1 MPVPIDP
8 HVTERMVTIRRELH
22 RHAELSWQE
31 HRTADQVCRH
41 LDDIG
46 VSYRRDVAGTGVVAD
61 LPGDA
66 AKPLVAIRA
75 DMDALPILEE
85 TELPFASETPG
96 VMHACGHDGHTSMAL
111 GALELLSAD
120 RDRTG
125 PVRCLFQ
132 PAEEL
137 GAGALA
143 MIEAGALEGVAMIFG
158 LHVDRHHPTGTI
170 VVHEGVVNASTDAF
184 RIEIAGQGGH
194 AARPHESVDAIV
206 VGSLLVT
213 AIQTIVS
220 REINP
225 VHPSVVTVGRFDAG
239 SASNVIAGHAIL
251 EGTIRSQDTE
261 VRDHL
266 VEALR
271 RVATAVGQLHEADVT
286 VSFDAGTPVVVNP
299 PAMAALA
306 RRAAVRVVPEDN
318 VVPLHA
324 ANMGGEDFAYYLER
338 IPGCFVRL
346 GAQVEGREGFPA
358 HSSRFD
364 FDEAVLPV
372 GARYFQE
379 VVKEAHATPSV
390 PSSRAP

>member
-1 MPVPIDP
+1 MPGTVDRR
-8 HVTERMVTIRRELH
+8 VTERMVAVRRELH
-22 RHAELSWQE
+22 HHPELSWQE
-31 HRTADQVCRH
+31 HHAADQVCRY

-46 VSYRRDVAGTGVVAD
+46 VTYRRGVAGTGVIAD
-61 LPGDA
+61 LPGA
-66 AKPLVAIRA
+66 ADKPLVAIRA

-85 TELPFASETPG
+85 TGLSFASEMPG

-111 GALELLSAD
+111 GALELLSSDPD
-120 RDRTG
+120 RVG

-143 MIEAGALEGVAMIFG
+143 MIEAGALDGVDMIFG
-158 LHVDRHHPTGTI
+158 VHVDRHHTTGTI
-170 VVHEGVVNASTDAF
+170 VVHEGVVNASTDSF
-184 RIEIAGQGGH
+184 RIEISGQGGH
-194 AARPHESVDAIV
+194 AARPHESVDAVV

-239 SASNVIAGHAIL
+239 SAANVIAGHAIL
-251 EGTIRSQDTE
+251 EGTVRSQDPE

-266 VEALR
+266 VEAMR
-271 RVATAVGQLHEADVT
+271 RVATAVGQLHEAEVT
-286 VSFDAGTPVVVNP
+286 VSFDAGTPVVVNS
-299 PAMAALA
+299 PAMASLA
-306 RRAAVRVVPEDN
+306 RRAAGRVVPEEN

-338 IPGCFVRL
+338 VPGCFVRL
-346 GAQVEGREGFPA
+346 GAQVEGREGYPA

-364 FDEAVLPV
+364 FNEAVLPV

-379 VVKEAHATPSV
+379 VVKEAHATG
-390 PSSRAP
+390 A

>member
-1 MPVPIDP
+1 MSGIVDRPVA
-8 HVTERMVTIRRELH
+8 ERMVAVRRELH
-22 RHAELSWQE
+22 RHPELSWHE
-31 HRTADQVCRH
+31 HHAADQVCRY
-41 LDDIG
+41 LEDIG
-46 VSYRRDVAGTGVVAD
+46 VTYRRDVAGTGVIAD
-61 LPGDA
+61 LTGDA
-66 AKPLVAIRA
+66 DKPLVAIRA
-75 DMDALPILEE
+75 DMDALPIMEE
-85 TELPFASETPG
+85 TGLPFASETSG

-111 GALELLSAD
+111 GALELLSTD
-120 RDRTG
+120 PERTG
-125 PVRCLFQ
+125 PVRGLFQ

-143 MIEAGALEGVAMIFG
+143 MIEAGALDGVDMIFG
-158 LHVDRHHPTGTI
+158 VHVDRHHTTGTI

-184 RIEIAGQGGH
+184 RIEISGQGGH
-194 AARPHESVDAIV
+194 AARPHESIDAVV

-225 VHPSVVTVGRFDAG
+225 VHPSVVTIGRFDAG
-239 SASNVIAGHAIL
+239 SAPNVIAGHAVL
-251 EGTIRSQDTE
+251 EGTIRSQDSN

-266 VEALR
+266 IGALR
-271 RVATAVGQLHEADVT
+271 RVANAVGRLHEAEVT

-299 PAMAALA
+299 SAMVAVA
-306 RRAAVRVVPEDN
+306 RRAAGRIVPEED

-338 IPGCFVRL
+338 LPGCFVRL
-346 GAQVEGREGFPA
+346 GAQVEGREGYPA

-379 VVKEAHATPSV
+379 VVKEAHATGV
-390 PSSRAP
+390 

>member
-1 MPVPIDP
+1 MSVTIDP
-8 HVTERMVTIRRELH
+8 RVTERMVTVRRELH

-31 HRTADQVCRH
+31 HLAADQVCRH

-66 AKPLVAIRA
+66 GKPLVAIRA
-75 DMDALPILEE
+75 DMDALPISEE
-85 TELPFASETPG
+85 TGLAFASETPG

-111 GALELLSAD
+111 GALELLAGDKD
-120 RDRTG
+120 RIG

-132 PAEEL
+132 PAEEV

-143 MIEAGALEGVAMIFG
+143 MIEAGALEGVDMIFG
-158 LHVDRHHPTGTI
+158 IHVDRNHPTGTI
-170 VVHEGVVNASTDAF
+170 VIHEGVVNASTDTF
-184 RIEIAGQGGH
+184 RIEISGQGGH

-225 VHPSVVTVGRFDAG
+225 VHPAVVTVGRFDAG
-239 SASNVIAGHAIL
+239 SAANVIAGHATL
-251 EGTIRSQDTE
+251 EGTLRSQDAG

-266 VEALR
+266 VETLR
-271 RVATAVGQLHEADVT
+271 RVATAVGQMHEADIT

-306 RRAAVRVVPEDN
+306 RRAAGRIVPEGN
-318 VVPLHA
+318 VVPLHV
-324 ANMGGEDFAYYLER
+324 ANMGGEDFAYYLEQV
-338 IPGCFVRL
+338 PGCFVRL
-346 GAQVEGREGFPA
+346 GAQAEGREGYPA

-372 GARYFQE
+372 GASYFQE
-379 VVKEAHATPSV
+379 VVKEAHATG
-390 PSSRAP
+390 A

>member
-8 HVTERMVTIRRELH
+8 RVTERMVTMRRELH

-66 AKPLVAIRA
+66 GKPLVAIRA

-85 TELPFASETPG
+85 TDLPFASETPG

-143 MIEAGALEGVAMIFG
+143 MIEAGALDGVGMIFG

-184 RIEIAGQGGH
+184 RIEISGQGGH

-299 PAMAALA
+299 PDMAALA
-306 RRAAVRVVPEDN
+306 RRAAGRVVPEGN

-338 IPGCFVRL
+338 LPGCFVRL

-379 VVKEAHATPSV
+379 VVKEAHAAPSV

>member
-8 HVTERMVTIRRELH
+8 RVTERMVTLRRELH

-31 HRTADQVCRH
+31 HRAADQVCRY

-61 LPGDA
+61 LPGDDG
-66 AKPLVAIRA
+66 KPLVAIRA

-85 TELPFASETPG
+85 TDLPFASETPG

-111 GALELLSAD
+111 GAMELLSAD

-132 PAEEL
+132 PAEEV

-225 VHPSVVTVGRFDAG
+225 AHPSVVTVGRFDAG
-239 SASNVIAGHAIL
+239 SAANVIAGHAVL
-251 EGTIRSQDTE
+251 EGTVRSHDTE

-266 VEALR
+266 MEALR
-271 RVATAVGQLHEADVT
+271 RVATAVGQLHEAEVT

-306 RRAAVRVVPEDN
+306 RRAAGRVVPEGN

>member
-1 MPVPIDP
+1 MPVTIDP
-8 HVTERMVTIRRELH
+8 RVAERMVTVRRELH

-61 LPGDA
+61 LPGDDG
-66 AKPLVAIRA
+66 KPLVAIRA

-85 TELPFASETPG
+85 TDLPFASETPG

-132 PAEEL
+132 PAEEV

-286 VSFDAGTPVVVNP
+286 VSFYAGTPVVVNP
-299 PAMAALA
+299 PDMAALA
-306 RRAAVRVVPEDN
+306 RRAAGRVVPEDN

-338 IPGCFVRL
+338 LPGCFVRL

-364 FDEAVLPV
+364 FDEAVLSV